1 MKFGHRG
8 HFWSSLVPVAIV
20 CDGQVERLEGE
31 KLALRKQLV
40 SHRHISDP
48 SGRERGGRERKRDG
62 REMEREGE
70 GEDTDDAQGSNL
82 QLIVEQLR
90 TQVYKYSVHTIQWS
104 LQNNEHFVNNTSI

>member
-1 MKFGHRG
+1 MFGEIWSQWSFLVKFGSY
-8 HFWSSLVPVAIV
+8 WYSIV

-48 SGRERGGRERKRDG
+48 SGRERGGRERERDG
-62 REMEREGE
+62 GEMEREGE
-70 GEDTDDAQGSNL
+70 GEDTDDAQGGNL

-90 TQVYKYSVHTIQWS
+90 TQV
-104 LQNNEHFVNNTSI
+104 